1 MFKKQKI
8 DIYVE
13 RLYAKSYVQKI
24 KQVIW
29 NQIYTVCEVEDKSF
43 ETDECMDISL
53 YFVATDDQLLA
64 VTEILDT
71 HFEELVFNFH

>member
-53 YFVATDDQLLA
+53 YFVATDDQLFA
-64 VTEILDT
+64 VIELLDT
-71 HFEELVFNFH
+71 YFEELTFNF